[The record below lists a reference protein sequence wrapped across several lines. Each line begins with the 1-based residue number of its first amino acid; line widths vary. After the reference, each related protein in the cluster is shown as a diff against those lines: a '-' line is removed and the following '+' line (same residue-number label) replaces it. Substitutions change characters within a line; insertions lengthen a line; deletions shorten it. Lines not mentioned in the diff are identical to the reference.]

1 MEKFNYKKWITENK
15 HGSPLNNF
23 ISEKKYKRG
32 HGCVEILDG
41 EPAEDGCDATPC
53 SDNSDCGNGCECK
66 KLSNYIS
73 NATKK
78 NKIKE
83 GKSGGCGCN
92 KNNNIKEADLGY
104 RGWACAGVMPGGGA
118 SCYATQGGQ
127 YASQAQ
133 CEKNCAVDKGSNPN
147 RINERPDIPKDC
159 CEDTQGNITL
169 ASSYPTGVCPK
180 SQIAV
185 MCEGPR
191 PTGGGPKH
199 MDQFNEAKRLKEV
212 KRVIAKMIKRT
223 TRR

>member
-1 MEKFNYKKWITENK
+1 MEKFNYKKWVTENK

-23 ISEKKYKRG
+23 ISEKKFKRG

-41 EPAEDGCDATPC
+41 EPAEEGCNATPC

-73 NATKK
+73 KVTKK
-78 NKIKE
+78 HKIKE

-92 KNNNIKEADLGY
+92 KNKTSL
-104 RGWACAGVMPGGGA
+104 
-118 SCYATQGGQ
+118 
-127 YASQAQ
+127 
-133 CEKNCAVDKGSNPN
+133 
-147 RINERPDIPKDC
+147 NERPDIPNTKDC
-159 CEDTQGNITL
+159 CEDKQGNITL